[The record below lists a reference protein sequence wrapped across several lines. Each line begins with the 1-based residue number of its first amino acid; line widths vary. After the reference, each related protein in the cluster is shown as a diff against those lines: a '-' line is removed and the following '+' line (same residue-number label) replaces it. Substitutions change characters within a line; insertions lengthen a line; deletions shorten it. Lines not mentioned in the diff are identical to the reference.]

1 MLNKNIYVAATDQH
15 VGKTT
20 STLGLVAA
28 FRGYGIGSIGYCKPV
43 GQEISELF
51 KQKVDKDAY
60 LFSQIMGFDLEPDF
74 HSPVILGK
82 GATTA
87 FLDNPDAYDYD
98 KRLMTAAAKL
108 KERHQLMIYEGT
120 GHPGVGSVVNL
131 SNAAVAKKLNAK
143 VVMVVEGGIG
153 STIDRLDLSLSP
165 FRERNVPVVGVI
177 VNKVLPE
184 KIDKIEFYLNKK
196 LKEMGVP
203 LLGIIP
209 FDKSMSYPIMQTV
222 RKAIKGKF
230 IANEQRCI
238 NSVEQ
243 LVPGSLLDE
252 MEELKESRNLLLVVS
267 YKRINKNIARLR
279 KRLKKIN
286 KDDYPISGI
295 ILTGD
300 ENDSD
305 APKHHHVDMTFFDEY
320 NLPVISTALDT
331 LGTFTKFNQI
341 EVKINISTPWKVSRA
356 MELIKKNVDL
366 DLILNSKA
374 RQGF

>member
-1 MLNKNIYVAATDQH
+1 MLHKNIYIAATDQH

-43 GQEISELF
+43 GQEITELF
-51 KQKVDKDAY
+51 KQQVDKDAY
-60 LFSQIMGFDLEPDF
+60 LFSKIMGFDLEPDL

-87 FLDNPDAYDYD
+87 FLDNPTAYNYEE
-98 KRLMTAAAKL
+98 RLMTAAAKL
-108 KERHQLMIYEGT
+108 NERHKLIVYEGT

-131 SNAAVAKKLNAK
+131 SNAAVAKKLNAH
-143 VVMVVEGGIG
+143 VVMIVEGGIG
-153 STIDRLDLSLSP
+153 STIDRLNLSLSP
-165 FRERNVPVVGVI
+165 FREQNVPVLGVI

-184 KIDKIEFYLNKK
+184 KMEKIEFYLNKK

-203 LLGIIP
+203 LLGMIP

-238 NSVEQ
+238 NSIEQ
-243 LVPGSLLDE
+243 LIPGSLLVEMDE
-252 MEELKESRNLLLVVS
+252 LEESRNLLLVVS
-267 YKRINKNIARLR
+267 YKRINSSIEMLR
-279 KRLKKIN
+279 KRLDGVSKEE
-286 KDDYPISGI
+286 YPISGI
-295 ILTGD
+295 IITGD
-300 ENDSD
+300 ENDD
-305 APKHHHVDMTFFDEY
+305 EAPKKYNVNMSFFEKY
-320 NLPVISTALDT
+320 NLPVVSTALDT

-366 DLILNSKA
+366 DLIFNPKA
-374 RQGF
+374 G

>member
-1 MLNKNIYVAATDQH
+1 MLNKNIYVAASDQH

-28 FRGYGIGSIGYCKPV
+28 FRQANVGSIGYCKPV

-51 KQKVDKDAY
+51 NQQVDKDAY
-60 LFSQIMGFDLEPDF
+60 LFSKIMGFELSPEL

-87 FLDNPDAYDYD
+87 FLDNPEAYNYED
-98 KRLMTAAAKL
+98 RLMTAAAKL
-108 KERHQLMIYEGT
+108 NKIHDLTVYEGT

-131 SNAAVAKKLNAK
+131 SNATVAKKLNSR

-153 STIDRLDLSLSP
+153 RTIDRLDLSLSP
-165 FRERNVPVVGVI
+165 FREVGVPILGVI

-184 KIDKIEFYLNKK
+184 KRDKIEFYLKKK
-196 LKEMGVP
+196 LKQMKVP

-209 FDKSMSYPIMQTV
+209 FDKTMSHPIMKTV
-222 RKAIKGKF
+222 RGAIKGKF

-238 NSVEQ
+238 NSIEK

-252 MEELKESRNLLLVVS
+252 VEGLEEKKNLLLVVS
-267 YKRINKNIARLR
+267 YKRTNDRIQMLRDRLGD
-279 KRLKKIN
+279 IS
-286 KDDYPISGI
+286 KDQHPISCI
-295 ILTGD
+295 IMTVD
-300 ENDSD
+300 EN
-305 APKHHHVDMTFFDEY
+305 APEVMQKQYEIDTSYFEKY
-320 NLPVISTALDT
+320 SIPVVTTPLDT

-341 EVKINISTPWKVSRA
+341 EVKINISTPWKVQRA
-356 MELIKKNVDL
+356 MELIKKNVNL
-366 DLILNSKA
+366 DLILNSKV
-374 RQGF
+374 G